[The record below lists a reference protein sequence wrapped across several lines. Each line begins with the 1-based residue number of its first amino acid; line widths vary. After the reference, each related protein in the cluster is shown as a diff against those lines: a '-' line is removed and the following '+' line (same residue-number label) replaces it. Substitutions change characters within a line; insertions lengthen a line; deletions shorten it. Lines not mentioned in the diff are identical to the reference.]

1 MIFDSLVEHRQSPEN
16 PSTSL
21 SNPDLWLWDAFGASR
36 TVAGTRVNE
45 RTALKLSAVWA
56 AIHILAETLGQLPLS
71 LIRKDGSDKEQAR
84 DDPRFSLLHD
94 QPNTEMTSI
103 NWRSTVQAHVVTTGN
118 GYNWIMRNQAGLP
131 IELIPLM
138 PHVTSL
144 KRENGRLVYHSRTN
158 VDGRDIT
165 FRLNPADVLH
175 IPGLGFDGLSGYS
188 PIRMQAEQLGAG
200 LATQEF
206 AARFFGNGA
215 NISGL
220 VTVPGKVQDLSKMR
234 KEWNAAFAGE
244 NQMKT
249 AIVDQGAG
257 YTRIGIPPEDA
268 QFLQTREF
276 SIDEVARM
284 YRIPPHMLARMGQAT
299 FSNVEHV
306 GIDFVTYTMLPWLTR
321 WEQELNRKLLTIEER
336 QTMFFKFNVTG
347 LLRGDQKTRY
357 ESYRSAIQVGWMTR
371 NEARTLEEFNEID
384 GLDEPLQPMNMTT
397 VGGDGDN
404 PDNEPRLMLVVRKA
418 ARNLVVK
425 ETNALKR
432 ICKTFTVQ
440 FSRNIPDVNHPIH
453 RQVGEFY
460 AKHQDHM
467 VDVLGCPP
475 AFAAQ
480 YCAAHRRQFMTDCSA
495 DNLFTDWLDNH
506 ADALATIIW
515 NGGYD
520 ETD

>member
-1 MIFDSLVEHRQSPEN
+1 MIFDSLVERRQSPEN
-16 PSTSL
+16 PATSL
-21 SNPDLWLWDAFGASR
+21 ANPDAWLWDAFGAQR
-36 TVAGTRVNE
+36 TIAGARVNE
-45 RTALKLSAVWA
+45 KTALKLSAVWA

-71 LIRKDGSDKEQAR
+71 LIRKTGSDKEQAR

-94 QPNTEMTSI
+94 QPNSEMTSI
-103 NWRSTVQAHVVTTGN
+103 NWRSTVQGHVVVSGN

-144 KRENGRLVYHSRTN
+144 KRENGALVYHSRTN
-158 VDGRDIT
+158 VAGSEVN

-200 LATQEF
+200 IATQEF
-206 AARFFGNGA
+206 ASRFFGNSA
-215 NISGL
+215 NISG
-220 VTVPGKVQDLSKMR
+220 VVSVPGKIQDLSKMR

-268 QFLQTREF
+268 QFIQTREF

-299 FSNVEHV
+299 FNNVEHV

-321 WEQELNRKLLTIEER
+321 WEQELNRKLLTVEER
-336 QTMFFKFNVTG
+336 KTLFFKFNVTG
-347 LLRGDQKTRY
+347 LLRGDQKTRFD
-357 ESYRSAIQVGWMTR
+357 SYHAAITDGWLTR
-371 NEARTLEEFNEID
+371 NEARNLEDFNALE
-384 GLDEPLQPMNMTT
+384 GLDEPLQPMNMMT
-397 VGGDGDN
+397 VGGE
-404 PDNEPRLMLVVRKA
+404 PDPNGEPRLMLVVRKA
-418 ARNLVVK
+418 ARNLIVK

-440 FSRNIPDVNHPIH
+440 FSRNIPDANHPIH
-453 RQVGEFY
+453 KQVGDFY

-480 YCAAHRRQFMTDCSA
+480 YCGAHKRQFMQDRSA
-495 DNLFTDWLDNH
+495 ADLFDDWLNNH
-506 ADALATIIW
+506 ADDLARIVW
-515 NGGYD
+515 KGFDD
-520 ETD
+520 ETE